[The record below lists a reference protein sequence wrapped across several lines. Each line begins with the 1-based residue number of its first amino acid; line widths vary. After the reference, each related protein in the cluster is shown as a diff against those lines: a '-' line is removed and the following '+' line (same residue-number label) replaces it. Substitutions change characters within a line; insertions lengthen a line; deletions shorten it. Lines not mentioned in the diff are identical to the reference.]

1 MDRTVKEIAKSL
13 GTNKNVVYRIIDK
26 YHLEPVPSSEDGAN
40 QAKRYSD
47 DDYFT
52 IKTEFQ
58 KLQTKHQ
65 ENARNDSQDDGL
77 SPTIELLLRAKD
89 DEIDRLRAENDRL
102 HAQVEKLT
110 TALQQEQHNMSEFVK
125 HEQTLRAMTLSIE
138 ANHKPGFFERLR
150 GKFGGSKSEP
160 GTPIQTVEV
169 NQEEP

>member
-1 MDRTVKEIAKSL
+1 MDRTVKEIAKSF
-13 GTNKNVVYRIIDK
+13 GTNKNVIYRIIDK
-26 YHLEPVPSSEDGAN
+26 LNLEPVPSSEDGAN

-47 DDYFT
+47 DAYYS

-65 ENARNDSQDDGL
+65 ETVKTDVQSEGMT
-77 SPTIELLLRAKD
+77 PTIELLLRAKD

-102 HAQVEKLT
+102 YSQVEKLT

-138 ANHKPGFFERLR
+138 ANHKPNLFQRLR
-150 GKFGGSKSEP
+150 GKFGGNKNEP
-160 GTPIQTVEV
+160 GEPIQTVEIDPK
-169 NQEEP
+169 E